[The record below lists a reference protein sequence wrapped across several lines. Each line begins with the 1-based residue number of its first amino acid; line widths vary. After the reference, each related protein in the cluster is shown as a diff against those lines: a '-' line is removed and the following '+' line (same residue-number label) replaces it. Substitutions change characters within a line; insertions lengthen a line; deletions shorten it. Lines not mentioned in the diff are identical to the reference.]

1 MSRGLDRAA
10 RELVDPQLFATLEDL
25 ELVARTAV
33 EGFLQG
39 LHRSP
44 YVGFSTEFA
53 THREYL
59 PGDDLRHLNWK
70 LYGRQDRLYVKQY
83 DAETNLD
90 LHLLVDW
97 SGSMTTHGAGRLSK
111 QRYAACLTAALAHL
125 ALRQRDAVGLTLFSA
140 GVLDHLKPRAKSNQ
154 LDEVL
159 HALTRTPLHPHA
171 ESAKVLHEIAEL
183 MPRRGLVVLVSD
195 LFYDAAELF
204 DGLDHFRYQGHDV
217 LLFQVLDPVERWLP
231 VEGSVRFHD
240 LETGEELVTEADA
253 IRPAYQAAVGRWLV
267 ELEQG
272 CRTRELDRVELTTD
286 QPLARALS
294 DYLAQRAQHF

>member
-1 MSRGLDRAA
+1 MSKGLDRAA
-10 RELVDPQLFATLEDL
+10 RELVDPQLFAVLEDL

-44 YVGFSTEFA
+44 YVGFSVEFA

-70 LYGRQDRLYVKQY
+70 LFGRQDRLYIKQY

-97 SGSMTTHGAGRLSK
+97 SGSMTTHSGGRLSK
-111 QRYAACLTAALAHL
+111 QRYAACLAAALAHL
-125 ALRQRDAVGLTLFSA
+125 ALRQRDAVGLTLFSTS
-140 GVLDHLKPRAKSNQ
+140 VLDHLKPRAKANQ

-159 HALTRTPLHPHA
+159 HALTRTPLYPHA

-183 MPRRGLVVLVSD
+183 MPRRGLVVVISD

-204 DGLDHFRYQGHDV
+204 AGLDHFRYQGHDI
-217 LLFQVLDPVERWLP
+217 LLFQIMDPLERWLP

-240 LETGEELVTEADA
+240 LETGEEVVTEADA
-253 IRPAYQAAVGRWLV
+253 IRPAYQAAVAAWLQ

-294 DYLAQRAQHF
+294 DYLERRAEHF